1 MPMKRRQFT
10 LQAAA
15 VLAPALLGGPV
26 AWAQPAR
33 PREGKDY
40 LVLGKRA
47 PVDAPAGKT
56 EVIEFFWYSCPHCNA
71 FEPALEAWVKN
82 LPKDVSFKRVPV
94 AFRDDFA
101 PQQRLFYTLEAM
113 NKVDEYHRKVFQAV
127 HGERQPLN
135 TDDAIL
141 AWAARQGFDMAK
153 FTETYR
159 SFTVA
164 SKLRKAVQLQDAYR
178 VEGVPALGIAGL
190 YYTDGSISGSMERAL
205 QVTDHLIAEA
215 RKSR

>member
-1 MPMKRRQFT
+1 
-10 LQAAA
+10 
-15 VLAPALLGGPV
+15 
-26 AWAQPAR
+26 
-33 PREGKDY
+33 
-40 LVLGKRA
+40 
-47 PVDAPAGKT
+47 
-56 EVIEFFWYSCPHCNA
+56 
-71 FEPALEAWVKN
+71 
-82 LPKDVSFKRVPV
+82 
-94 AFRDDFA
+94 
-101 PQQRLFYTLEAM
+101 
-113 NKVDEYHRKVFQAV
+113 V

-135 TDDAIL
+135 TDEAIL
-141 AWAARQGFDMAK
+141 AWAAKQGFDMAK

-190 YYTDGSISGSMERAL
+190 YYTDGSLAGSMERAL